1 MQIMSVYCVGSRAM
15 AHDVHNLAVPQLK
28 WLGVLPSD
36 LARYQVPESA
46 RLPLGSRD
54 KQKAAEL
61 LQRDYIQGNVAWRR
75 ELELMVALNCKAEV
89 EGLQGA
95 HAGLRFLTQH
105 YLPDKLARGLWA

>member
-1 MQIMSVYCVGSRAM
+1 MCVYCVGSRAM

-36 LARYQVPESA
+36 MARYQVPAAA
-46 RLPLGSRD
+46 RLPFGPRD
-54 KQKAAEL
+54 TQKAAEL
-61 LQRDYIQGNVAWRR
+61 LKRDYVAGNFAWRR
-75 ELELMVALNCKAEV
+75 ELELMIRLGCKAEV

-95 HAGLRFLTQH
+95 NPGLRFLTEH